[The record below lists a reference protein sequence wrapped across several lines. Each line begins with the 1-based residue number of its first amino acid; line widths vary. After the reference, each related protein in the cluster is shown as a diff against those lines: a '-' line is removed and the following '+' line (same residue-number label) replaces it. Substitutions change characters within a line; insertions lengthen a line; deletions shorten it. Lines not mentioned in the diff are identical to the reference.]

1 MSRSFH
7 SSSRYKVTVHAPHK
21 RTRHALRQMLQG
33 EAKVATDAWHEVLA
47 DAREEKGLSVQAEL
61 LRRGDELLVPIAPH
75 GWNTRLR
82 W

>member
-7 SSSRYKVTVHAPHK
+7 DARRYKPRAYAPHK
-21 RTRHALRQMLQG
+21 RTRHALRQTLLGQT
-33 EAKVATDAWHEVLA
+33 KVAADAWHEVLA
-47 DAREEKGLSVQAEL
+47 DVREEKGLWVQAEV
-61 LRRGDELLVPIAPH
+61 LRRGDELVVPIAPH

>member
-1 MSRSFH
+1 MSRSTH
-7 SSSRYKVTVHAPHK
+7 SPRRFKVTVYAPHK
-21 RTRHALRQMLQG
+21 RTRHALRQTLLG
-33 EAKVATDAWHEVLA
+33 ETKVATDAWHEVLA
-47 DAREEKGLSVQAEL
+47 DVREEKGLSLQAEV

>member
-7 SSSRYKVTVHAPHK
+7 NARRYKARPYAPHK
-21 RTRHALRQMLQG
+21 RARHALRQTLVG
-33 EAKVATDAWHEVLA
+33 EAKLATDAWHEVLA
-47 DAREEKGLSVQAEL
+47 DVREEKGLSPQAEL
-61 LRRGDELLVPIAPH
+61 LRRGAELLVPIAPH

>member
-1 MSRSFH
+1 MSRSSH
-7 SSSRYKVTVHAPHK
+7 SQRRFKVTVYAPHK
-21 RTRHALRQMLQG
+21 RTRHALRQTLLD
-33 EAKVATDAWHEVLA
+33 ETKVATDAWHEVLA
-47 DAREEKGLSVQAEL
+47 DVREEKGLSLQAEV

>member
-7 SSSRYKVTVHAPHK
+7 DARRYKVTSYAPHK
-21 RTRHALRQMLQG
+21 RARHALRQALLG
-33 EAKVATDAWHEVLA
+33 ETKVANDAWHEVLA
-47 DAREEKGLSVQAEL
+47 DVREEKGLSPQAEL
-61 LRRGDELLVPIAPH
+61 LRRGADLLVPLAPH

>member
-7 SSSRYKVTVHAPHK
+7 DARRYKVTLHAPHK
-21 RTRHALRQMLQG
+21 RTRQALRQTLLG
-33 EAKVATDAWHEVLA
+33 ETKVASDAWHEVLA
-47 DAREEKGLSVQAEL
+47 DLREEKGLSQQAER
-61 LRRGDELLVPIAPH
+61 LRRGAELLVPVAPH